1 MLILEEERSQFSLS
15 FHIKKLEK
23 KKRVVRACV
32 CCHVQLSAAVAGRA
46 LSVGFSQ
53 QESWSRC
60 HPFQGI
66 FLIQRSN
73 LRLLCL
79 PALQSLYH

>member
-46 LSVGFSQ
+46 LSVGLAKQ
-53 QESWSRC
+53 
-60 HPFQGI
+60 
-66 FLIQRSN
+66 N
-73 LRLLCL
+73 
-79 PALQSLYH
+79 

>member
-32 CCHVQLSAAVAGRA
+32 CCRVQLSAAVACRA
-46 LSVGFSQ
+46 LSVGFPSKNPGGVAM
-53 QESWSRC
+53 
-60 HPFQGI
+60 PFQGI
-66 FLIQRSN
+66 FLIQR
-73 LRLLCL
+73 
-79 PALQSLYH
+79 